1 MLKKLLGVTTAT
13 VFALG
18 LVACGSDEPV
28 DGGSESEEPAGE
40 GTEEATGFDGASVDY
55 QIVGIDPGAGLMNI
69 TINDV
74 LPEYGLEDDWTVVE
88 SSSAAMVASLT
99 SAYENEEPIIVTGWS
114 PHFKFNNFDL
124 KYLEDPLNIYG
135 DTEDIHTVVRLGLD
149 EDQPEAYQFLSQFQW
164 EPEHI
169 EYVMAL
175 IAEGTAEEAAAEQFV
190 EENEELVATWTD
202 GVEAVEGEELEL
214 LYVAWE
220 ETIAAT
226 NVVGHVLETLGFDV
240 TLTQIDAGPMWAGIA
255 SGSGDAIVCAWLP
268 TTHAEYYAE
277 YEGQFEDLGSNL
289 HGTQLGLAVPTYME
303 DIHSIEDLVV
313 E

>member
-13 VFALG
+13 VLAMG
-18 LVACGSDEPV
+18 LAACGSDEQPDSDSQV
-28 DGGSESEEPAGE
+28 DESVEEN
-40 GTEEATGFDGASVDY
+40 TDEATSFDGSSVDY

-69 TINDV
+69 TINEV
-74 LPEYGLEDDWTVVE
+74 LPQYNLEDDWTVVE

-99 SAYENEEPIIVTGWS
+99 SAYANEEPIIVTGWS

-135 DTEDIHTVVRLGLD
+135 DAEDIHTVVRLGLQ
-149 EDQPEAYQFLSQFQW
+149 EDHPQAYKFLDQFQW
-164 EPEHI
+164 ETDHVEH
-169 EYVMAL
+169 VMAL
-175 IAEGTAEEAAAEQFV
+175 INDGEPEAAAAEQFV
-190 EENEELVATWTD
+190 QENEDLVATWTE
-202 GVEAVEGEELEL
+202 GVESVDGDEIEL

-226 NVVGHVLETLGFDV
+226 NVVGHVLETLGYDV

-268 TTHAEYYAE
+268 TTHAEYYEE

-303 DIHSIEDLVV
+303 DVNSIEDLVV